1 VTTRPVVRV
10 RCTMQL
16 CFLPISLTV
25 NCYGPGK
32 LDYCVTPEPIR
43 RTDWGLYVSE
53 CKLVVLKMRRADLII
68 DDLLSMLCL
77 KLDDVF
83 YVRTEGDRAITVRD
97 LSNGKMLMPEPPGVS
112 FRQFT
117 FIWGRT

>member
-1 VTTRPVVRV
+1 MVTSDRGFRE
-10 RCTMQL
+10 
-16 CFLPISLTV
+16 S
-25 NCYGPGK
+25 NCDGIVLRLDNGDK
-32 LDYCVTPEPIR
+32 LNYCVTPQPIR

-97 LSNGKMLMPEPPGVS
+97 LSNGKMLMLEPPGVQLRRHL
-112 FRQFT
+112 FEERNHNA
-117 FIWGRT
+117 

>member
-1 VTTRPVVRV
+1 MARFRGGRPIGAG
-10 RCTMQL
+10 L
-16 CFLPISLTV
+16 
-25 NCYGPGK
+25 
-32 LDYCVTPEPIR
+32 
-43 RTDWGLYVSE
+43 WGLYVSE

-97 LSNGKMLMPEPPGVS
+97 LSNGKMLMPEPPGVQL
-112 FRQFT
+112 RRI
-117 FIWGRT
+117 FIRGRKPQCLSAMLSVVASVALH